1 MDLPVLTAVISVSG
15 TLLGAI
21 VGGCLTMYSNFFLN
35 RRREQADFRIGCR
48 LIAGELELNAVFVGA
63 VIKYKHWWVADTDLT
78 TEAWEEHRH
87 ALASHLSDENWR
99 DVLSA
104 GQAVHHGQL
113 IWAQARRDNAEK
125 MDDGDVQML
134 TKLVADITRGH
145 TSLRQYLTKPKPIR
159 RLLYPLRIWRR
170 IPRPPIS
177 G

>member
-1 MDLPVLTAVISVSG
+1 MDAPVLTAVISVSG

-104 GQAVHHGQL
+104 AQAVHHGQL

-145 TSLRQYLTKPKPIR
+145 TSLRQYLTKPKPLR

-170 IPRPPIS
+170 ITRPS
-177 G
+177 MLG

>member
-1 MDLPVLTAVISVSG
+1 MDVPVLTAVISVSG

-48 LIAGELELNAVFVGA
+48 LIAGELELNALLVGA
-63 VIKYKHWWVADTDLT
+63 VLKRKRWWVTEYDLVA
-78 TEAWEEHRH
+78 EAWEEHRH

-99 DVLSA
+99 DVLLA
-104 GQAVHHGQL
+104 ARAIHHGRL
-113 IWAQARRDNAEK
+113 IWAQARAANVEK

-134 TKLVADITRGH
+134 TALVADITKGH

-159 RLLYPLRIWRR
+159 RPLPVHLR
-170 IPRPPIS
+170 
-177 G
+177 